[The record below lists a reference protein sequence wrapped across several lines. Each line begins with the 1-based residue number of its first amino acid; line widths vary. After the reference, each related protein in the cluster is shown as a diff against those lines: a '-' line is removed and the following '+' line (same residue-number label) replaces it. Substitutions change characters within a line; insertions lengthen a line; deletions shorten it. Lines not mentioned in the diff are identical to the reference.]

1 MNTGLS
7 KRKKAVKYKI
17 MNIETKEIC
26 KNSKGL
32 DNFALSEGWAHI
44 LLERYKVEMPN
55 QIFKIVKVKEY
66 V

>member
-1 MNTGLS
+1 MNTT
-7 KRKKAVKYKI
+7 
-17 MNIETKEIC
+17 TKEIC

-32 DNFALSEGWAHI
+32 ENFALSEGWAYI

-55 QIFKIVKVKEY
+55 QVFKIVKVKEY

>member
-1 MNTGLS
+1 
-7 KRKKAVKYKI
+7 